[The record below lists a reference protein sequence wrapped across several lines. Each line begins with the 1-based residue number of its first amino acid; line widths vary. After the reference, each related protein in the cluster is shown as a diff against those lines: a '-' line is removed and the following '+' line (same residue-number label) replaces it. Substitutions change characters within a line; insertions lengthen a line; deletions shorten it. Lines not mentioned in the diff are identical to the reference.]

1 MLIKRPDDIF
11 PSEITPRTLFAR
23 RRAFI
28 KAASGLAL
36 AAGLPSMAWAR
47 EAFPGLQKSPY
58 STLETPNSF
67 RDITTYNNFVE
78 FGFGGKSQPAE
89 RAGAMKTRPWTVS
102 IEGLVHKPRTFAIE
116 DILKIAPLEER
127 IYRLRCVE
135 GWSLVIPWVG
145 FPLQA
150 LLKQVEPLGSA
161 KFVEFITHMDPAT
174 MPGLR
179 QPFLD
184 WPYSEGLRL
193 DEALH
198 PLTIM
203 AVGLYGEEL
212 PNQNGAPLRLVVPWK
227 YGFKSGKSIV
237 RIRLTDRQPQTTWN
251 LAQPEEYGFYAN
263 VNPDVSHPR
272 WSQEKE
278 RRIGEFFKRKTLPFN
293 GYAEQVAQLYAG
305 MDLRKFY

>member
-23 RRAFI
+23 RREFI
-28 KAASGLAL
+28 KAAGALAL
-36 AAGLPSMAWAR
+36 AAGLPAEAWAR

-102 IEGLVHKPRTFAIE
+102 IDGLVHKPRTFAIE

-145 FPLQA
+145 FPLAA
-150 LLKQVEPLGSA
+150 LLGQVEPLGSA

-179 QPFLD
+179 QPFLVGIEHD
-184 WPYSEGLRL
+184 DHTRPRELTHVNLLAKGFGEG
-193 DEALH
+193 DEAIVQLGVEQRQQSLRTGQPTRRRH
-198 PLTIM
+198 D
-203 AVGLYGEEL
+203 
-212 PNQNGAPLRLVVPWK
+212 GALRHEAFQWPWCNAPIAQ
-227 YGFKSGKSIV
+227 IV
-237 RIRLTDRQPQTTWN
+237 
-251 LAQPEEYGFYAN
+251 A
-263 VNPDVSHPR
+263 
-272 WSQEKE
+272 
-278 RRIGEFFKRKTLPFN
+278 
-293 GYAEQVAQLYAG
+293 
-305 MDLRKFY
+305 

>member
-135 GWSLVIPWVG
+135 GWSLVSPWVG
-145 FPLQA
+145 
-150 LLKQVEPLGSA
+150 
-161 KFVEFITHMDPAT
+161 
-174 MPGLR
+174 
-179 QPFLD
+179 
-184 WPYSEGLRL
+184 
-193 DEALH
+193 
-198 PLTIM
+198 
-203 AVGLYGEEL
+203 
-212 PNQNGAPLRLVVPWK
+212 
-227 YGFKSGKSIV
+227 
-237 RIRLTDRQPQTTWN
+237 
-251 LAQPEEYGFYAN
+251 
-263 VNPDVSHPR
+263 
-272 WSQEKE
+272 
-278 RRIGEFFKRKTLPFN
+278 
-293 GYAEQVAQLYAG
+293 
-305 MDLRKFY
+305 